1 MTESLPTRPPFQ
13 LSRVITAF
21 VFGGAG
27 HVVALVAGFV
37 AGRLTRPTP
46 GGGFEDLVA
55 VVSTFF
61 GIEVLLALTCL
72 IAGILLLVKGRRDLG
87 AGLLLG
93 WLLGGVAIWIFV
105 AIQSAD

>member
-1 MTESLPTRPPFQ
+1 VTESLPIRPAFQ
-13 LSRVITAF
+13 ISRVLTAF
-21 VFGGAG
+21 ILGVAG
-27 HVVALVAGFV
+27 HVVALVAGFI
-37 AGRLTRPTP
+37 AGRLTKPNP

-61 GIEVLLALTCL
+61 GIEVLIALTCL

-93 WLLGGVAIWIFV
+93 WLLGGIAIWIFI
-105 AIQSAD
+105 AIQSAS